1 MQKQSERRRY
11 TRTILSCPAK
21 VFDSRKRLLVKGK
34 TVDISAGGVKVLGPL
49 GSKEPQ
55 VGDEVKV
62 EIDLFMPNSTKR
74 RKVERPATVRRVET
88 MGKWT
93 SVALE
98 FADLVD
104 LEQDGD

>member
-1 MQKQSERRRY
+1 MQKQVEHRRHA
-11 TRTILSCPAK
+11 RTVLSCPAK
-21 VFDSRKRLLVKGK
+21 VFDSRKRLLVRGK
-34 TVDISAGGVKVLGPL
+34 TVDISAGGVKVLGPV
-49 GSKEPQ
+49 GKEPQ

-74 RKVERPATVRRVET
+74 RKVERPATIRRVET
-88 MGKWT
+88 MGTWT

-98 FADLVD
+98 FASLVD